1 MIPMG
6 QIEKMRIQAYTDATG
21 TTAVG
26 EAYTFQVNPASYNYK
41 YQLEQVE
48 EKAPGSS
55 GSPLKYYRQLP
66 NEWEFEILIDG
77 TGVVKN
83 ASALD
88 ISLIG
93 KSQTLKVED
102 EVEKLKSIV
111 LDYHGDIH
119 RNQYLKISWG
129 ERQFFK
135 GTLVSLDLNY
145 KLFKPD
151 GSPLRVIAKLR
162 LKEWVDP
169 EQRIREEDASS
180 PDITHQRTY
189 SESDRFDL
197 MVNKIYNTPD
207 YYLDVAKANNLDSFR
222 KIRVGRKI
230 NFPPLK

>member
-6 QIEKMRIQAYTDATG
+6 QIEKMVIQAYSDATC
-21 TTAVG
+21 TTPVG
-26 EAYTFQVNPASYNYK
+26 EAFTFQVNPSTYNYK

-48 EKAPGSS
+48 ETAPGTS

-66 NEWEFEILIDG
+66 NEWEFDILIDG
-77 TGVVKN
+77 TGVIKN

-88 ISLIG
+88 ISIIG
-93 KSQTLKVED
+93 NTDPVNVEEKVAD
-102 EVEKLKSIV
+102 LKSLV
-111 LDYHGDIH
+111 LDYNGDIH

-129 ERQFFK
+129 QRDVFK

-151 GSPLRVIAKLR
+151 GTPLRVIAKLK

-180 PDITHQRTY
+180 PDITHQRTF
-189 SESDRFDL
+189 SDSDRFDL
-197 MVNKIYNTPD
+197 MVNKIYNMPD
-207 YYLDVAKANNLDSFR
+207 YYLDVAKANMLNSFR
-222 KIRVGRKI
+222 RIKIGEII
-230 NFPPLK
+230 NFPPFK